1 METDRWLAF
10 AERAH
15 ADGQLIERV
24 IRQLYTDHLPED
36 GQAIDGGANLGFHTF
51 GLAARL
57 TRGRI
62 LAVEA
67 NRVTFA
73 GLLARLALRPQVMPV
88 FGALQSDANCTQIR
102 FNCSPSHP
110 GRSGVGRIWDLIAP
124 GQVEYAQGDL
134 VPATTIDRLVAHHE
148 LPRLDFIK
156 LDLEGGEYH
165 ALRGAERAL
174 RGLRPLVVAEHSKH
188 SPRLNG
194 FRIEDYFAWLSS
206 LGYVPVSPA
215 GSDMTI
221 ADPFPFWYVF
231 LVPEERLGWWR
242 PRIEHAAEQHA

>member
-1 METDRWLAF
+1 METTRWQAF

-24 IRQLYTDHLPED
+24 IRQLYSDHLPED
-36 GQAIDGGANLGFHTF
+36 GQVIDGGANLGFHTL

-67 NRVTFA
+67 NRATYA
-73 GLLARLALRPQVMPV
+73 GLLKRVAQRLQVMPV
-88 FGALQSDANCTQIR
+88 FAALQSDPSCDWIR
-102 FNCSPSHP
+102 FNCSPTHP

-124 GQVEYAQGDL
+124 GQVEYAQGDF
-134 VPATTIDRLVAHHE
+134 VPATTIDRLVALHG
-148 LPRLDFIK
+148 LPRLDFVK

-165 ALRGAERAL
+165 ALRGAEQAL
-174 RGLRPLVVAEHSKH
+174 RDLRPLVVAEHSKH

-194 FRIEDYFAWLSS
+194 FQIEDYFAWLTSQ
-206 LGYVPVSPA
+206 GYAPLSPSGQA
-215 GSDMTI
+215 VTL

-231 LVPEERLGWWR
+231 LVPLERLDWWK
-242 PRIEHAAEQHA
+242 PRIEGAVSRHA